1 MYDIGY
7 NGVKGDDN
15 VFKRRKTII
24 RVVSVVLCIMMVLGV
39 FSVLMY
45 KRALLIGLKFLPTP
59 IWAFSIVLSLNPSI
73 APILCKP
80 KPPIK

>member
-1 MYDIGY
+1 MYNIAKGVLEILYDIGY
-7 NGVKGDDN
+7 NGAKGDDN

-45 KRALLIGLKFLPTP
+45 SVGGFQ
-59 IWAFSIVLSLNPSI
+59 
-73 APILCKP
+73 
-80 KPPIK
+80 